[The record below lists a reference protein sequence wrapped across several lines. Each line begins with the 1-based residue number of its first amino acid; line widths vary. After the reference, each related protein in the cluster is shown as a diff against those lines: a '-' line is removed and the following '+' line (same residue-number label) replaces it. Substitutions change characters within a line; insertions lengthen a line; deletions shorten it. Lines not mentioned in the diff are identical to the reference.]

1 MKKAYLNWSS
11 GKDAAFSLYKL
22 QQEGDFEIVKL
33 FTAINT
39 DVNRISMHG
48 VRVALL
54 EAQAKSLGL
63 PLQLAKFSGNVSM
76 ETYNEV
82 METETKK
89 LKAEDIEFACFGD
102 IFLEDLK
109 EYRDAQLAKVAL
121 SGVYPLWKKDTKKLV
136 EDFIELGFK
145 AIVVC
150 TNAKY
155 LDESFCG
162 RVIDHQ
168 FLEDLPKNVDPC
180 GENGEF
186 HSFVFD
192 GPIFS
197 EAINFEIGEKVH
209 RTYQKAEEG
218 EDNCFT
224 DEETNW
230 DTGFW
235 YCDLLDL
242 S

>member
-11 GKDAAFSLYKL
+11 GKDAALSFYKI
-22 QQEGDFEIVKL
+22 QQKSEFEIATL
-33 FTAINT
+33 FTSVNS

-48 VRVALL
+48 VRLELL
-54 EAQAKSLGL
+54 EAQAKSIGL
-63 PLQLAKFSGNVSM
+63 PLQVAELSGNVSM
-76 ETYNEV
+76 KTYNEV
-82 METETKK
+82 MQTETTK
-89 LKAEDIEFACFGD
+89 LKNEGIDFAVFGD

-109 EYRDAQLAKVAL
+109 EYRDQQLSEIGL

-150 TNAKY
+150 TNAEY
-155 LDESFCG
+155 LDETFCG
-162 RVIDHQ
+162 RIIDHQ
-168 FLEDLPKNVDPC
+168 FLKDLPEDVDPC

-186 HSFVFD
+186 HTFVYD

-197 EAINFEIGEKVH
+197 EAIKFEIGEKVH
-209 RTYQKAEEG
+209 RIYQKEEEG

-224 DEETNW
+224 DEDTNW

-235 YCDLLDL
+235 YCDLI
-242 S
+242 

>member
-22 QQEGDFEIVKL
+22 QQEGDFEVIKI

-48 VRVALL
+48 VRVELL
-54 EAQAKSLGL
+54 AAQAKSLGL

-82 METETKK
+82 MKAETKK
-89 LKAEDIEFACFGD
+89 LKAAGVDFACFGD

-109 EYRDAQLAKVAL
+109 EYRDSQLAKVGL

-242 S
+242 P

>member
-22 QQEGDFEIVKL
+22 KQEDDFEIVKL

-82 METETKK
+82 MKAETKK
-89 LKAEDIEFACFGD
+89 LKAAGVDFACFGD

-109 EYRDAQLAKVAL
+109 EYRDAQLAKVGL

-150 TNAKY
+150 SALMQN
-155 LDESFCG
+155 
-162 RVIDHQ
+162 I
-168 FLEDLPKNVDPC
+168 
-180 GENGEF
+180 
-186 HSFVFD
+186 
-192 GPIFS
+192 
-197 EAINFEIGEKVH
+197 
-209 RTYQKAEEG
+209 
-218 EDNCFT
+218 
-224 DEETNW
+224 
-230 DTGFW
+230 
-235 YCDLLDL
+235 
-242 S
+242 